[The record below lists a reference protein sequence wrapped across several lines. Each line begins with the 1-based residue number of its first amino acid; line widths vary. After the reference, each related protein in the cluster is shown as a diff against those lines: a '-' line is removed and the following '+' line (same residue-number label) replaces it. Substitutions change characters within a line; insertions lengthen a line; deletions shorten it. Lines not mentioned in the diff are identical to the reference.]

1 MVTQIFPSFRDEVY
15 YQDIKGTKNQKSSH
29 TRLSNHDLNSVPV
42 CLWKRPQI
50 LVAEIWAAFYPASQN
65 TPHPLFQGTRGPE
78 ISKLTMF
85 ADYRIPQILHH
96 LCILKYPASLLRK
109 LHALTPLAPGSRE
122 EVSLRSAS
130 IVAVE
135 RVRDEILRLI
145 KQEGGDD
152 DAASKNGLTSS
163 VIIDFYLWDLAKKIE
178 RGDEK
183 IEGIKTVEIVPT
195 HRTRSIWY

>member
-15 YQDIKGTKNQKSSH
+15 YQDIKGTESQVF
-29 TRLSNHDLNSVPV
+29 SNTLIDHDHPLPV

-50 LVAEIWAAFYPASQN
+50 LVAEIWAAFYPASQD
-65 TPHPLFQGTRGPE
+65 TPHPLFRGTRGPE
-78 ISKLTMF
+78 ISNLTMF

-96 LCILKYPASLLRK
+96 LCILKYPTSLLRK
-109 LHALTPLAPGSRE
+109 LHSLTPLAPGSRE

-130 IVAVE
+130 IVAVQ
-135 RVRDEILRLI
+135 RVQEEILRLI

-152 DAASKNGLTSS
+152 VAASKNGLASS
-163 VIIDFYLWDLAKKIE
+163 VIIDFFLWDLAKKIE

-183 IEGIKTVEIVPT
+183 VEGIKTVEIVPI

>member
-1 MVTQIFPSFRDEVY
+1 MVTQSFPSFRDEVY
-15 YQDIKGTKNQKSSH
+15 YQDTKGTASDSQVFSRTLIEHS
-29 TRLSNHDLNSVPV
+29 LPV

-65 TPHPLFQGTRGPE
+65 TPHPLFRGTRGPE
-78 ISKLTMF
+78 ISNLTMF

-96 LCILKYPASLLRK
+96 LCILKYPPSLLRK
-109 LHALTPLAPGSRE
+109 LHTQTPLLSGSRE

-135 RVRDEILRLI
+135 RVRQEILRLI

-152 DAASKNGLTSS
+152 AAASQDGSASS

-183 IEGIKTVEIVPT
+183 IEGIKTAEIVPI